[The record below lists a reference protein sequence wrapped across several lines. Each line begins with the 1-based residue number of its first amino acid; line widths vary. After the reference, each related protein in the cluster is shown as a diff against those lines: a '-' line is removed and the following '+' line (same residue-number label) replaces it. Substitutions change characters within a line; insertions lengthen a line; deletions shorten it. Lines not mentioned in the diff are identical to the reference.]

1 MKKKIIALTS
11 VIVALL
17 LIAGIG
23 LATWAFMSNLG
34 SDPAEGTNP
43 GGVTPVDPNASLGS
57 IAVTTGSDYTLVFD
71 QNSITYQSGHIQKD
85 SNGYVTGTKVN
96 ESDSEAQAFD
106 ANGKNHV
113 LTWTIDDAQQGLSLT
128 DVSFY
133 LTVYIYNANGITD
146 AVEVKNDTELSGK
159 VETNTKTPAVLAN
172 YTAAMFKL
180 KLGTSGEAGDYILY
194 STDNFQGKNTCTFT
208 LNLNNLLKY
217 KADAIT
223 DADMLASFNDAFTE
237 ANSKGAVK
245 FKFEAIYKEA

>member
-43 GGVTPVDPNASLGS
+43 GGVTPVDPDASLGS

-71 QNSITYQSGHIQKD
+71 QNSITYQSGVTKD
-85 SNGYVTGTKVN
+85 SNGYINSTL
-96 ESDSEAQAFD
+96 D

-113 LTWTIDDAQQGLSLT
+113 LTWTIPTEQQGLSLT

-133 LTVYIYNANGITD
+133 LTVYIYNVNGITD

-159 VETNTKTPAVLAN
+159 VETNTKTPAALTS
-172 YTAAMFKL
+172 YDAAMFKL
-180 KLGTSGEAGDYILY
+180 TLGTSGEAGDYILY

-223 DADMLASFNDAFTE
+223 DADTLEAFKE
-237 ANSKGAVK
+237 AFKEPGNNAVK